1 MEKISL
7 MKFADVRMDLI
18 GHLNDAL
25 AKYCK
30 EKGYGPPLIE
40 NAPDGMMQVFAH
52 RKLNSLTP
60 TIVKDGK

>member
-1 MEKISL
+1 MEKITL

-30 EKGYGPPLIE
+30 EKGYGPPLLE
-40 NAPDGMMQVFAH
+40 NAPDGMMKIFAQ
-52 RKLNSLTP
+52 KKEKSNKTP
-60 TIVKDGK
+60 TVKS